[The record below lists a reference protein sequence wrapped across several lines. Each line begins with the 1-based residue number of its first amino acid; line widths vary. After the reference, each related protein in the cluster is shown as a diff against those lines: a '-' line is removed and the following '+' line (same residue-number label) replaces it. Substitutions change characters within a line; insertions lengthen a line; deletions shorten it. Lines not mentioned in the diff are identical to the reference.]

1 MPVCRFPAGIDASC
15 ISAKPRPRTDRRPDH
30 LALRGQE
37 HVPSRSRLDE
47 DVNALLRLKGG
58 GKGMLA
64 ISQVGTGEE
73 NGLTLRVYA
82 SDGAIKMEPGESELS

>member
-1 MPVCRFPAGIDASC
+1 ML
-15 ISAKPRPRTDRRPDH
+15 RPRTDRRPDH
-30 LALRGQE
+30 LDLPDKSTFLPDR
-37 HVPSRSRLDE
+37 RLDE

-64 ISQVGTGEE
+64 ISQVASEE

-82 SDGAIKMEPGESELS
+82 LDGALKMEPGESELS